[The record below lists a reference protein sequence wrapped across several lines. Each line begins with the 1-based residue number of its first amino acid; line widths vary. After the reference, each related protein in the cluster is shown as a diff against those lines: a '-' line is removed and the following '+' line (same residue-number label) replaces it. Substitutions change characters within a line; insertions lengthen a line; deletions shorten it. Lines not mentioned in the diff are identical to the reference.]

1 MNRSQHNPFSA
12 YHPVVALTYLVCA
25 AGFAMAAM
33 QPVYAGLSLAGALV
47 CAVCVRG
54 AESLR
59 HMAWLAVLVLVVT
72 VANMLFVSEGATT
85 LFTLGSRAFTL
96 EALLYGL
103 CSGIMLAAVFLWMAS
118 YAACMDSAATTELL
132 GRAMPT
138 VSLMISQVMRL
149 VPQFARRGRTVAA
162 ALAATPAAAPR
173 GARERTA
180 GSLRTVSVLMGW
192 GLEDS
197 LVRADSM
204 RARGYACGATRTTY
218 RRCRMRS
225 ADAVLLAIVIVLAA
239 VNIPLVALAC
249 SQYSFYPTLPRLV
262 AWWGYLPYAALM
274 LLPAALALR
283 EWWLWRA

>member
-1 MNRSQHNPFSA
+1 MNRSQHSPFSA

-218 RRCRMRS
+218 RRCRMRC
-225 ADAVLLAIVIVLAA
+225 ADAILLAIVIVLAA

>member
-1 MNRSQHNPFSA
+1 MDRSQHNPFSA
-12 YHPVVALTYLVCA
+12 YHPAVALTYLVCA

-33 QPVYAGLSLAGALV
+33 QPVYAGFSLAGALV
-47 CAVCVRG
+47 CAACVRG
-54 AESLR
+54 TESLR
-59 HMAWLAVLVLVVT
+59 RMAWLAVLVLVVT

-118 YAACMDSAATTELL
+118 YAACMDSAATMELL

-173 GARERTA
+173 GAREHTA

-218 RRCRMRS
+218 RRCRMRR
-225 ADAVLLAIVIVLAA
+225 ADAIALAIVIVLAA
-239 VNIPLVALAC
+239 VNIPLAALAC

>member
-1 MNRSQHNPFSA
+1 MSRTAHNPFST
-12 YHPVVALTYLVCA
+12 YHPAVAFCYLLCA
-25 AGFAMAAM
+25 AAFAMAAM
-33 QPVYAGLSLAGALV
+33 QPVYAGLSLAGSLV
-47 CAVCVRG
+47 CCACVRG
-54 AESLR
+54 TGGLR
-59 HMAWLAVLVLVVT
+59 RMAWLAALVAVVAI
-72 VANMLFVSEGATT
+72 ANLLFVDKGATA

-103 CSGIMLAAVFLWMAS
+103 CSGIMLASVFGWMAS

-138 VSLMISQVMRL
+138 VALMVSQVMRL
-149 VPQFARRGRTVAA
+149 VPQFAHRGRTVAA

-180 GSLRTVSVLMGW
+180 GNLRTVSVLMGW

-204 RARGYACGATRTTY
+204 RARGYACGAARTTY
-218 RRCRMRS
+218 RRCRMRR
-225 ADAVLLAIVIVLAA
+225 ADALVLAVTIA
-239 VNIPLVALAC
+239 LVLVNIPLAAIAC
-249 SQYSFYPTLPRLV
+249 AQYDFYPTLPQLV

-274 LLPAALALR
+274 LLPAALAFR
-283 EWWLWRA
+283 ER

>member
-1 MNRSQHNPFSA
+1 MSRSQHNPFSA
-12 YHPVVALTYLVCA
+12 YHPAVALAYLVCA

-33 QPVYAGLSLAGALV
+33 QPVYAGLSLAGALT
-47 CAVCVRG
+47 CLVCVRG
-54 AESLR
+54 AASLR
-59 HMAWLAVLVLVVT
+59 KTAWLAALVPVVA
-72 VANMLFVSEGATT
+72 VANMLFVGEGTT
-85 LFTLGSRAFTL
+85 ALFTLGSRAFTL
-96 EALLYGL
+96 EALLYGT
-103 CSGIMLAAVFLWMAS
+103 CSGVMLSAVFGWMAS

-132 GRAMPT
+132 GRATPT
-138 VSLMISQVMRL
+138 VALMISQVMRL
-149 VPQFARRGRTVAA
+149 VPQFARRGRTVAS

-180 GSLRTVSVLMGW
+180 GNLRTVSVLMGW

-204 RARGYACGATRTTY
+204 RARGYACGAARTTY
-218 RRCRMRS
+218 RCHRMRR
-225 ADAVLLAIVIVLAA
+225 ADALVLTATVALALI
-239 VNIPLVALAC
+239 NIPLAAIAC
-249 SQYSFYPTLPRLV
+249 AQYSFYPTPPQLV